1 MREVSKTITSN
12 GKDYK
17 IVFNLNVMEAI
28 QAEYGTLEKWGEL
41 TDGKTEG
48 GEVDVKA
55 LIFGLKEM
63 INEGIEI
70 NNDATGAKDPLL
82 THKQVGRILTDVGIS
97 KATEDVN
104 NLVIDSTKTEEDIE
118 NEKDV

>member
-118 NEKDV
+118 NEKNV

>member
-104 NLVIDSTKTEEDIE
+104 NLVIDSTKTDEDIE
-118 NEKDV
+118 NEKNV

>member
-82 THKQVGRILTDVGIS
+82 THKQVGRILTDVGIR

-118 NEKDV
+118 NEKNV

>member
-1 MREVSKTITSN
+1 MKEVSKTITWN
-12 GKDYK
+12 DKEYK

-28 QAEYGTLEKWGEL
+28 QGEYKTLDKWGEL

-55 LIFGLKEM
+55 LIFGLREM
-63 INEGIEI
+63 LNEGILIHNE
-70 NNDATGAKDPLL
+70 DTGANEPLL
-82 THKQVGRILTDVGIS
+82 THRQVGRLLTDIGIN

-104 NLVIDSTKTEEDIE
+104 NLVIDSTKTEE
-118 NEKDV
+118 EKN

>member
-1 MREVSKTITSN
+1 MREVSSKIVY
-12 GKDYK
+12 KEKEYK

-28 QAEYGTLEKWGEL
+28 QAEYGTLDKWGEL
-41 TDGKTEG
+41 TDGKDET

-70 NNDATGAKDPLL
+70 NNEDTGARDPLL
-82 THKQVGRILTDVGIS
+82 THKQVGRILSEVGIE
-97 KATEDVN
+97 KAAEKIND
-104 NLVIDSTKTEEDIE
+104 LVIDSAKTEDDSK
-118 NEKDV
+118 NA

>member
-1 MREVSKTITSN
+1 MREVSKTITSK
-12 GKDYK
+12 GKEYK

-28 QAEYGTLEKWGEL
+28 QAEYGTLDKWGEL

-55 LIFGLKEM
+55 LIFGLREM
-63 INEGIEI
+63 LNEGIDI
-70 NNDATGAKDPLL
+70 TNDDTGAHEPFL
-82 THKQVGRILTDVGIS
+82 THKQVGRILTDIGLD

-104 NLVIDSTKTEEDIE
+104 ELVVDSVRVEDDSK
-118 NEKDV
+118 NA